1 MNRRAITCSYL
12 MQRGFTLVEMVMVIV
27 ILGIAS
33 VALMD
38 QFVNTSKSYL
48 MNEQLQTATQLAQEC
63 AEHILATR
71 RVQGYAAIS
80 STCPTLPATYTTPG
94 AVYAVTASLADVTP
108 PNAGCFTD
116 PCKVVTV
123 TTTFNTT
130 VRAQVVFMLG
140 SY

>member
-1 MNRRAITCSYL
+1 

-48 MNEQLQTATQLAQEC
+48 IDERLQTATQLAQEC
-63 AEHILATR
+63 AEHILAMR

-108 PNAGCFTD
+108 LTNTACFTD